1 MIEWIIYASRILA
14 AQNLETEISVFNY
27 CFGPKYNKELL
38 KICDWL
44 SKIMGSLFVE
54 DGYWNIYGRWHVW
67 GKSRVRKANNLE
79 VIW

>member
-1 MIEWIIYASRILA
+1 MLPAFLQHKIFAV
-14 AQNLETEISVFNY
+14 TEISVLNY

-54 DGYWNIYGRWHVW
+54 DGY
-67 GKSRVRKANNLE
+67 
-79 VIW
+79 